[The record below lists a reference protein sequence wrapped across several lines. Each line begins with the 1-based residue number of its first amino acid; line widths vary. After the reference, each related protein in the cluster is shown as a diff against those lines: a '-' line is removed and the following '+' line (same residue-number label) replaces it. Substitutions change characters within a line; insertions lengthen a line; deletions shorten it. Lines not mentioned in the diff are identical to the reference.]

1 MDDLDSIVM
10 INLDALH
17 HHPDNPRKDMGDLT
31 ELAES
36 IRKNGVMQNLTVI
49 QGHWRSKEEFADD
62 CRKEG
67 VAKDSAMGMYD
78 RDNSWTRT
86 GFTVVIGNR
95 RMEAAKLAGLEA
107 VPCVIVGMDYK
118 TQISTMLEENMQR
131 TDLTVYEQAQGFQM
145 MMDLGLTEAEI
156 SDMTGFSRTTVKR
169 RVKMAELDQET
180 LQKVGAQLTMDDLDQ
195 LAKIRDLDKRNE
207 LLKEAGTSN
216 FKWKIENA
224 ATEQKKEDN
233 YQQIRAI
240 LLQAGC
246 IEKSTDGMHDFW
258 KTNEYLPYESRIN
271 LEKYEAGQN
280 VLPEDPAGERQL
292 YFYKEW
298 GCVRFWAEKQPAEE
312 QEEEE
317 PTEEQIEKQKK
328 LDEAQ
333 AAWTKLEEIEK
344 HAQESRDSFIADLE
358 LKQKDSRK
366 ALEWMIQAMT
376 VTNNAET
383 CMDRVLPDPSDEEL
397 EQLPDGHTEAD
408 IALDY
413 IRTGIAE
420 APTLYAEVM
429 GALFFDG
436 EDCIWMRWRRDDK
449 PKYCR
454 NLAMITGYEWLEA
467 FGYQVS
473 DDERAYL
480 DGTLDCYNEEA
491 EDE

>member
-1 MDDLDSIVM
+1 MDELDNITM
-10 INLDALH
+10 IRLSGLY
-17 HHPDNPRKDMGDLT
+17 HHPDNPRKDLGDLT
-31 ELAES
+31 ELTES

-49 QGHWRSKEEFADD
+49 MGHWRSKEEFVDD

-67 VAKDSAMGMYD
+67 VTKDSALGMYD

-107 VPCVIVGMDYK
+107 VPCVITGMDYK

-131 TDLTVYEQAQGFQM
+131 TDLSVYEQAQGFQM

-169 RVKMAELDQET
+169 RVKMAELDQEV
-180 LQKVGAQLTMDDLDQ
+180 LKKVGAQLTMDDLDQ
-195 LAKIRDLDKRNE
+195 LAKIRDLDKRNA

-224 ATEQKKEDN
+224 VTEQKKEEN

-246 IEKSTDGMHDFW
+246 IEKDTNGMHDFW
-258 KTNEYLPYESRIN
+258 KTYEYLPYETRIN
-271 LEKYEAGQN
+271 LESYTAGQN
-280 VLPEDPAGERQL
+280 VLPEDERQL

-298 GCVRFWAEKQPAEE
+298 GCVRFWAEKPKAEE

-317 PTEEQIEKQKK
+317 PTEEEIEKQKK

-333 AAWTKLEEIEK
+333 AAWTKLEEIEN
-344 HAQESRDSFIADLE
+344 HARESRDSFIVDLTV
-358 LKQKDSRK
+358 KQKDNRK
-366 ALEWMIQAMT
+366 AMEWMIQAMV
-376 VTNNAET
+376 VTNNADDW
-383 CMDRVLPDPSDEEL
+383 MSKLLPDYEEGEV
-397 EQLPDGHTEAD
+397 EQLPEGHTETD
-408 IALDY
+408 LDLRY
-413 IRTGIAE
+413 IRTAIAE
-420 APTLYAEVM
+420 APSLYAELM

-436 EDCIWMRWRRDDK
+436 EDSIRNRWNRGEK

-480 DGTLDCYNEEA
+480 DGTLDCYYEEA
-491 EDE
+491 AEE

>member
-1 MDDLDSIVM
+1 MDELDNITM
-10 INLDALH
+10 IKLSGLY
-17 HHPDNPRKDMGDLT
+17 HHPDNPRKDLGDLT

-49 QGHWRSKEEFADD
+49 QGHWRSPEEFVED

-67 VAKDSAMGMYD
+67 VAKDAAMGIYD
-78 RDNSWTRT
+78 KDNSWTRT

-131 TDLTVYEQAQGFQM
+131 SDLTMYEQAQGFQM

-169 RVKMAELDQET
+169 RVKMAELDPEI

-207 LLKEAGTSN
+207 LLKEAGTQN
-216 FKWKIENA
+216 YKWRIGNA
-224 ATEQKKEDN
+224 IAEQKREDT
-233 YQQIRAI
+233 YRQIRAI

-246 IEKSTDGMHDFW
+246 IEKDTNGMHEFW
-258 KTNEYLPYESRIN
+258 KEYEYLPYDTRIN
-271 LEKYEAGQN
+271 LDTYEAGQN
-280 VLPEDPAGERQL
+280 VLPEDDRQL

-298 GCVRFWAEKQPAEE
+298 NYIRFWAEKPKPEE
-312 QEEEE
+312 QEDEE
-317 PTEEQIEKQKK
+317 PTAEEIEKQKK

-333 AAWTKLEEIEK
+333 TAWTKLEEIEN
-344 HAQESRDSFIADLE
+344 HARESRDSFIADLTV
-358 LKQKDSRK
+358 KQKDSRK
-366 ALEWMIQAMT
+366 ALEWMIQALT
-376 VTNNAET
+376 VTNGATEWMGNI
-383 CMDRVLPDPSDEEL
+383 LPDYEDEEL
-397 EQLPDGHTEAD
+397 DELPKGHTETD
-408 IALDY
+408 LDLKW
-413 IRTGIAE
+413 IRMAINE
-420 APTLYAEVM
+420 APTLYAEIM
-429 GALFFDG
+429 GSLFFDE
-436 EDCIWMRWRRDDK
+436 EDSIQNRWSRSEK

-473 DDERAYL
+473 DDERGYL
-480 DGTLDCYNEEA
+480 DGTLDCYREEA
-491 EDE
+491 EE

>member
-1 MDDLDSIVM
+1 MDELDNITM
-10 INLDALH
+10 IRLSGLY
-17 HHPDNPRKDMGDLT
+17 HHPDNPRKDLGDLT

-49 QGHWRSKEEFADD
+49 MGHWRSKEEFVDD

-67 VAKDSAMGMYD
+67 VTKDAALGMYD
-78 RDNSWTRT
+78 KDNSWTRT

-95 RMEAAKLAGLEA
+95 RMEAAKLAGLDA

-169 RVKMAELDQET
+169 RVKMAELDQEV
-180 LQKVGAQLTMDDLDQ
+180 LKKVGAQLTMDDLDK
-195 LAKIRDLDKRNE
+195 LAKIRDLDKRNA
-207 LLKEAGTSN
+207 LLKEAGTSSY
-216 FKWKIENA
+216 KWKIENA
-224 ATEQKKEDN
+224 ITEQLKDDN
-233 YQQIRAI
+233 YKQIRAI

-258 KTNEYLPYESRIN
+258 KTYEYLPYESRIS

-280 VLPEDPAGERQL
+280 VLPEDDRQL

-298 GCVRFWAEKQPAEE
+298 SCVRFWAEKPKAEE

-333 AAWTKLEEIEK
+333 AAWTRLEEIEN
-344 HAQESRDSFIADLE
+344 HARESRDSFIADLTV
-358 LKQKDSRK
+358 KQKDSRK
-366 ALEWMIQAMT
+366 AMEWMIQALT
-376 VTNNAET
+376 VTNGATEW
-383 CMDRVLPDPSDEEL
+383 MGKILPDYEDEEL
-397 EQLPDGHTEAD
+397 DKLPEGHTETD
-408 IALDY
+408 LDLRY

-420 APTLYAEVM
+420 TPTLYAEIM
-429 GALFFDG
+429 GSLFFDE
-436 EDCIWMRWRRDDK
+436 EDSIQNRWGRSEK

-480 DGTLDCYNEEA
+480 NGTLDCYYEEVA
-491 EDE
+491 EE

>member
-1 MDDLDSIVM
+1 MDELDNITM
-10 INLDALH
+10 IKLSGLY
-17 HHPDNPRKDMGDLT
+17 HHPDNPRKDLGDLT
-31 ELAES
+31 ELTES
-36 IRKNGVMQNLTVI
+36 IKKNGVMQNLTVI

-67 VAKDSAMGMYD
+67 VTKDSALGMYD

-95 RMEAAKLAGLEA
+95 RMEAAKLAGLDA
-107 VPCVIVGMDYK
+107 VPCVITGMDYK

-145 MMDLGLTEAEI
+145 MMDLGLTETEI

-180 LQKVGAQLTMDDLDQ
+180 LKKVGAQLTMDDLDQ

-207 LLKEAGTSN
+207 LLKEAGTQN
-216 FKWKIENA
+216 YKWKIGNA
-224 ATEQKKEDN
+224 IAEQKREDN

-246 IEKSTDGMHDFW
+246 IEKDTNGMSDFW
-258 KTNEYLPYESRIN
+258 KEYEYLPYPTRIN
-271 LEKYEAGQN
+271 LDTYEAGQN
-280 VLPEDPAGERQL
+280 VLPEDDRQL

-298 GCVRFWAEKQPAEE
+298 GCVRFWAEKPKAEE
-312 QEEEE
+312 TEEAE
-317 PTEEQIEKQKK
+317 PTEEDIEKQKK

-333 AAWTKLEEIEK
+333 TAWTRLEEIEN
-344 HAQESRDSFIADLE
+344 HARESRDSFIADLE
-358 LKQKDSRK
+358 VKQKDSRK
-366 ALEWMIQAMT
+366 AMEWMIQALT
-376 VTNNAET
+376 VTNNADDW
-383 CMDRVLPDPSDEEL
+383 MSSILPDYEE
-397 EQLPDGHTEAD
+397 EEVQQLPDGHTETD
-408 IALDY
+408 LDLKW
-413 IRTGIAE
+413 IRVAIAE
-420 APTLYAEVM
+420 APSLYADMM

-436 EDCIWMRWRRDDK
+436 EDSIRNRWNRGEK

-480 DGTLDCYNEEA
+480 DGTLDCYLEVEA
-491 EDE
+491 